1 MLKHKPGVRVSQS
14 KREARSVVEVC
25 QMIRRE
31 AVTQRIVGPAL
42 DSSGD
47 ACGLKHLAAVVRRHR
62 AAMSSVWCQPFRQIL
77 ADFHKPAPGTFGF
90 ECLDC
95 NETAFEI

>member
-31 AVTQRIVGPAL
+31 AVTQRIVGPMP

-47 ACGLKHLAAVVRRHR
+47 ACGLKHLAAVVRSHR
-62 AAMSSVWCQPFRQIL
+62 AAVGSVWCQPFRQIL
-77 ADFHKPAPGTFGF
+77 GDLHKPPPRTFSF

-95 NETAFEI
+95 DKTA